1 MICRKV
7 KANLENLLLDPE
19 AVPVE
24 VREHVDACAACRQE
38 LASLKST
45 MSMMDEWLAPEPTP
59 YFDSRLTARLREEQR
74 AEPAGF
80 FERMRARILFGSN
93 VSFRPLAAGALALLL
108 IIGGG
113 TYAGLM
119 TAHQTA
125 PAQPS
130 AAVQDLQSLDDNA
143 QIFQQ
148 LTALDQNDQSDNDGS
163 SSDNL

>member
-7 KANLENLLLDPE
+7 KANLVDLLLDPE

-24 VREHVDACAACRQE
+24 VRSHLEECEACRQE

-45 MSMMDEWLAPEPTP
+45 MSLMDDWESPEPSP

-80 FERMRARILFGSN
+80 LERMQARFLFGSN
-93 VSFRPLAAGALALLL
+93 ISFRPLAAGALALLL

-113 TYAGLM
+113 TYAGLTISHP
-119 TAHQTA
+119 TA
-125 PAQPS
+125 S
-130 AAVQDLQSLDDNA
+130 VQASPTLKDLQSLDENS
-143 QIFQQ
+143 QVFQQ
-148 LTALDQNDQSDNDGS
+148 LTSLDQNDQSDNGNGS
-163 SSDNL
+163 ADNL